1 MCSVALAAAD
11 ESASERTGALAHLAD
26 RLGHS
31 FADPDLLDLA
41 LRHRSWCA
49 EHGGVESNERLEFLG
64 DAVLGMVVTDRLFRS
79 TPDAPEGVLARRR
92 SELVNSRVLA
102 DLATSIGLGDAI
114 LVGRGEESTGGR
126 EKASILAD
134 AMEAVF
140 GAIYLDAGLD
150 EASAVVLGLLAPHI
164 EHVSSGGPGTDYKS
178 RLQEIAA
185 RRFDEVPSYHIAETG
200 PDHDKWFDAVV
211 TVGSA
216 VRGEGGG
223 RSKKQAEQAAAA
235 EAYGRLVETD
245 EVDDGDDENGAR
257 DG

>member
-1 MCSVALAAAD
+1 MCSVALAQGEGPATERQD
-11 ESASERTGALAHLAD
+11 ELDLLAS

-31 FADPDLLDLA
+31 FTDADLLELA
-41 LRHRSWCA
+41 LRHRSWCS
-49 EHGGVESNERLEFLG
+49 EHGGLESNERLEFLG
-64 DAVLGMVVTDRLFRS
+64 DAVLGLVVTERLYRS
-79 TPDAPEGVLARRR
+79 TPGVPEGVLARRR

-102 DLATSIGLGDAI
+102 ELAVDVGLGDAI
-114 LVGRGEESTGGR
+114 RVGRGEEATGGR
-126 EKASILAD
+126 AKASILAD

-140 GAIYLDAGLD
+140 GAVFLDAGI
-150 EASAVVLGLLAPHI
+150 ETVGAVVLSLLAPHI

-185 RRFDEVPSYHIAETG
+185 HQFDAVPSYRIEETG

-211 TVGSA
+211 TVGESIS
-216 VRGEGGG
+216 GQGGG

-235 EAYGRLVETD
+235 EAFERLVETID
-245 EVDDGDDENGAR
+245 VGDDNENGAR